1 MPCRAMPNAWP
12 PPLQAALPSAH
23 ATGIVIPN
31 RTVPAATPRSI
42 FIPPFIRTSLV
53 NESPCRSNSS
63 VLRLHPFIHQVAPTR
78 KKVTHTGQVEQ
89 RSNPGTTDQ
98 RANVSLH
105 RIAIIDTGCPPHRS
119 MRKLLIILGDVTG
132 RTGYCARR
140 VLGTNTHRPSIN
152 HLI

>member
-12 PPLQAALPSAH
+12 PPLQAAPASAH

-42 FIPPFIRTSLV
+42 FIPLFIRTSLV

-63 VLRLHPFIHQVAPTR
+63 VLRLHSFIHQVALTR
-78 KKVTHTGQVEQ
+78 KKVTRTGQVEQ

-105 RIAIIDTGCPPHRS
+105 RIAIIDTGCPPLQVNAQTS
-119 MRKLLIILGDVTG
+119 DYSWG
-132 RTGYCARR
+132 RDRPRR
-140 VLGTNTHRPSIN
+140 VLCSSCARHEHSPPF
-152 HLI
+152 H